1 MLRMFADKSLIL
13 QKCMGLKNILTIV
26 SKKFQKYYVTVVM
39 KEYNFHNHQ
48 QNDLDFHHH
57 HHYHQAQ
64 AGLRPAGPRGI
75 VGRVHLS
82 RVHFSRLASR
92 LRRSARSKKARIV
105 GNMQEF
111 QRSNLP
117 TFFLPF
123 QPSNLLARR
132 RFTAEEIARE
142 FELTIITFDYK
153 GSTFKQISSAVNL
166 QCSSRCCW

>member
-1 MLRMFADKSLIL
+1 MCKVFINVI
-13 QKCMGLKNILTIV
+13 NIIIITRP
-26 SKKFQKYYVTVVM
+26 
-39 KEYNFHNHQ
+39 
-48 QNDLDFHHH
+48 
-57 HHYHQAQ
+57 
-64 AGLRPAGPRGI
+64 RPAFGRLGLGGSLGWYTYHGYTSHASPRACGA
-75 VGRVHLS
+75 
-82 RVHFSRLASR
+82 RLGQ
-92 LRRSARSKKARIV
+92 KKARIV

-153 GSTFKQISSAVNL
+153 GLTFKQISSAVNL
-166 QCSSRCCW
+166 QCSSGCCWCVGTCLLQFGHYI